1 MNSKNLAPMNLVH
14 IKLVC
19 VLLGLFFVQLASA
32 ALPIQKIPLS
42 SGAQLYF
49 VETRGIPMVNI
60 GIDFPGGSVH
70 DAKGKIGVSDFT
82 ADLMNKGSRIKG
94 SLQDEAKIVDRI
106 SDLGAAVSFQSG
118 SELTTVRIKTLS
130 KTEVLN
136 QVVEQVSDMLA
147 FPLFDGKILARE
159 KTLEMSALKD
169 SETKPETILAKQFK
183 KMIYRDHPLANMSTT
198 ESILKISREDL
209 RQFHQ
214 KFYRP
219 GNMKIL
225 IVGDVSQEKA
235 IAIANRLVAN
245 LPKGTINLPELPKL
259 EPLAM
264 ASSSQREIR
273 IANPAQQA
281 HIQLGITAIPRNS
294 PDYFPLLV
302 GNYVLGGGGFVSRLM
317 NEVREKRGLAY
328 SVYSYLNPGKNSG
341 FFSAAMQTKKDQ
353 AEESVQ
359 LLRKTIQEYVENGPT
374 PEELVAAKSNLIN
387 GFPLRIDS
395 NSKLLDN
402 ISSIAWHDLPLNTLD
417 EWTNQVNQVTQRDI
431 QIALKKYLDMDRMVT
446 VVVGGQ

>member
-1 MNSKNLAPMNLVH
+1 
-14 IKLVC
+14 
-19 VLLGLFFVQLASA
+19 
-32 ALPIQKIPLS
+32 
-42 SGAQLYF
+42 
-49 VETRGIPMVNI
+49 
-60 GIDFPGGSVH
+60 
-70 DAKGKIGVSDFT
+70 
-82 ADLMNKGSRIKG
+82 
-94 SLQDEAKIVDRI
+94 
-106 SDLGAAVSFQSG
+106 
-118 SELTTVRIKTLS
+118 RIKTLS
-130 KTEVLN
+130 KTEILD
-136 QVVEQVSDMLA
+136 QVIDHVSDILA
-147 FPLFDGKILARE
+147 FPLFDGKVLARE
-159 KTLEMSALKD
+159 KTLEISALKD

-198 ESILKISREDL
+198 ESILRITGEDL

-219 GNMKIL
+219 GSMKIL

-235 IAIANRLVAN
+235 IAIANRLIAN

-259 EPLAM
+259 EPLAL

-281 HIQLGITAIPRNS
+281 HIQMGITAIPRNS

-328 SVYSYLNPGKNSG
+328 SVYSYLNPGKSSG

>member
-14 IKLVC
+14 LKLVC

-60 GIDFPGGSVH
+60 GIDFLGGSVH

-198 ESILKISREDL
+198 ESILRITGEDL

-219 GNMKIL
+219 GSMKIL

-235 IAIANRLVAN
+235 IAIANRLIAN

-259 EPLAM
+259 EPLAP
-264 ASSSQREIR
+264 ASSSQREVR

-328 SVYSYLNPGKNSG
+328 SVYSYLNPGKSSG
-341 FFSAAMQTKKDQ
+341 LFSAAMQTKKDQ

-359 LLRKTIQEYVENGPT
+359 LLRKTIQEYAENGPT

-446 VVVGGQ
+446 VVVGGK

>member
-1 MNSKNLAPMNLVH
+1 MNSKNLAPRNLVY
-14 IKLVC
+14 IKLVS

-82 ADLMNKGSRIKG
+82 ADLMNKGSRIRG

-130 KTEVLN
+130 KTEILD
-136 QVVEQVSDMLA
+136 QVIDHVSDILA
-147 FPLFDGKILARE
+147 FPLFDGKVLARE
-159 KTLEMSALKD
+159 KTLEISALKD

-198 ESILKISREDL
+198 ESILRITGEDL

-219 GNMKIL
+219 GSMKIL

-235 IAIANRLVAN
+235 IAIANRLIAN

-259 EPLAM
+259 EPLAP
-264 ASSSQREIR
+264 ASSSQREVR

-281 HIQLGITAIPRNS
+281 HIQMWITAIPRNS

-328 SVYSYLNPGKNSG
+328 SVYSYLNPGKSSG
-341 FFSAAMQTKKDQ
+341 FFSVAMQTKKDQ

-402 ISSIAWHDLPLNTLD
+402 ISSIAWHELPLNTLD